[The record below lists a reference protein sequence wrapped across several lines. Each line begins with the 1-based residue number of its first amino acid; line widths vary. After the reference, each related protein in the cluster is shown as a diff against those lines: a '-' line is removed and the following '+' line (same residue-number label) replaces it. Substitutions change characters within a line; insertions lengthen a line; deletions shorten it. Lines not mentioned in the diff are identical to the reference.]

1 VPVGTLAVGKPGAKN
16 AALLA
21 TAILGNKYPEY
32 RRAYEDFRVAQT
44 ADGEANQDLPEA

>member
-1 VPVGTLAVGKPGAKN
+1 MPVGTLAVGKPGAKN

-32 RRAYEDFRVAQT
+32 RQAYEDFRARQT
-44 ADGEANQDLPEA
+44 ADGEARQDLPEA